1 MCHAT
6 GTVLEKHQISTYF
19 LFGKTDRAL
28 ISKSE
33 IEQIKNVKQPS
44 GIRILGFKP
53 SSYILPM
60 HQLRNPT
67 FIYPDDEHLQGST
80 TALTALHRSMIQ
92 KDVVAICG
100 VKVHARSPER
110 LGAMV
115 AQKGKQKNTH
125 IGGGGVVVVLVFSA
139 WHVVY
144 FFFVHFVLFLFFL
157 SSLFLFFSFSL
168 FLFFCLLSSSSLFC
182 LLSLLEIVDSED
194 DRHQIEPP
202 GFQIIFLPFADDIR
216 QVTDSYYNR
225 EQATEAQTAAA
236 VDVIK
241 NGRIGPFSSSTF
253 ENPKLAKHYAC
264 VQALALFKDETG
276 FDEENGDDEVKP
288 DEEGQKLYLEPKVRV
303 FMDTLPELIEPVK
316 KVTGKKRKAAAAIPP
331 EEAKQQKVDMHEIW
345 KEGMVKKQSVSRLK
359 GFLKSQGLP
368 VSGKKAD
375 LVERVSKLYE

>member
-1 MCHAT
+1 MA
-6 GTVLEKHQISTYF
+6 
-19 LFGKTDRAL
+19 
-28 ISKSE
+28 
-33 IEQIKNVKQPS
+33 
-44 GIRILGFKP
+44 
-53 SSYILPM
+53 
-60 HQLRNPT
+60 
-67 FIYPDDEHLQGST
+67 
-80 TALTALHRSMIQ
+80 
-92 KDVVAICG
+92 CG
-100 VKVHARSPER
+100 
-110 LGAMV
+110 L
-115 AQKGKQKNTH
+115 
-125 IGGGGVVVVLVFSA
+125 
-139 WHVVY
+139 
-144 FFFVHFVLFLFFL
+144 LFFCSL
-157 SSLFLFFSFSL
+157 CFVSLFSLFSFSLFLFFSFSL
-168 FLFFCLLSSSSLFC
+168 FLFFSSSHFC

>member
-1 MCHAT
+1 MCVH
-6 GTVLEKHQISTYF
+6 
-19 LFGKTDRAL
+19 
-28 ISKSE
+28 
-33 IEQIKNVKQPS
+33 
-44 GIRILGFKP
+44 ILD
-53 SSYILPM
+53 I
-60 HQLRNPT
+60 
-67 FIYPDDEHLQGST
+67 
-80 TALTALHRSMIQ
+80 
-92 KDVVAICG
+92 
-100 VKVHARSPER
+100 VHASS
-110 LGAMV
+110 LS
-115 AQKGKQKNTH
+115 
-125 IGGGGVVVVLVFSA
+125 LLFS
-139 WHVVY
+139 
-144 FFFVHFVLFLFFL
+144 LL
-157 SSLFLFFSFSL
+157 SSLFSHLSSL
-168 FLFFCLLSSSSLFC
+168 FSLLSSLFS